1 MTPPPITKASRIA
14 TSIRV
19 TTSFIGVHC
28 WPNAP
33 SHRAYLAV
41 PHRHKFGVSVEV
53 SVTGHDR
60 EIEFHDLLDEVNL
73 ALPTSSVRRIDA
85 SNEFLN
91 MSCEHHAQRM
101 LDLLAARYPD
111 RELVVIVDEDGECF
125 SKVVSIPAC

>member
-1 MTPPPITKASRIA
+1 MTPPSFTPSARIA
-14 TSIRV
+14 TFIRV

-53 SVTGHDR
+53 AVAGHDR
-60 EIEFHDLLDEVNL
+60 EIEFHDLLDDVNA
-73 ALPTSSVRRIDA
+73 ALPTSSVRRIDD

-91 MSCEHHAQRM
+91 MSCEHHAQRI
-101 LDLLAARYPD
+101 LDILAARYPD
-111 RELVVIVDEDGECF
+111 RELTVVVDEDGECF
-125 SKVVSIPAC
+125 SKVVRIPA